1 LNIRSSF
8 SYLVLLA
15 VLLSVTTMA
24 RAEKEVFRWVD
35 ENGVVYFSDRPL
47 DPRAEPTG
55 LFYEP
60 TDPQQVAKQLMRE
73 EYAENKAKAAAAEQ
87 AETDAE
93 EATRLAE
100 EARTRDLQCNAAR
113 ERLNV
118 YTTAPRLYETL
129 PGGER
134 RYLTDDELTTAREQ
148 AKADVKQWCN

>member
-1 LNIRSSF
+1 
-8 SYLVLLA
+8 VLLA

-73 EYAENKAKAAAAEQ
+73 EYAENKAKAAAGEQ